1 MNKKDYILENDWWKL
16 EIQHN
21 GNNNY
26 IYKLISKGKNIT
38 YTDQDYHYHLFISS
52 KKELPLVWIDLIGGE
67 SGAEKLISRKIQN
80 VGENLIVI
88 EGNFSNSEII
98 LKQEFKLEK
107 ESRWLEEKITL
118 TNQGTKKV
126 RLVAINLGFKKEFF
140 KQHEGWVNHLDEF
153 QLTAIPTRRFHE
165 QTIDRRLLSFSANDL
180 IYAPWFNRKE
190 TELPGF
196 CSEGW
201 LWGNS
206 KGGILICKYNPT
218 QLEFSRFSR
227 FPKLMDGRGN
237 ENISLIFGGA
247 FFCQGNPELATELN
261 PDQSYTFGISKY
273 TIYEGDYRNGYYLY
287 RDHLKERGHEFSKNY
302 DPPINWNELYNLG
315 WPAEKF
321 GFFIDSFKYNLY
333 TLEDLYREA
342 EIAQDIGAECLY
354 LDPGWNTFMGSEI
367 WNEERY
373 GPHREFYKTI
383 HEKYSLKL
391 GLHLMVNFASDSEP
405 EEFYLKNQNGE
416 RVLQNPYLGL
426 YAVCANEKWAYEKTR
441 RLLDLAEAGVDF
453 FLFDFMG
460 FSSPLLNN
468 IGCCS
473 PDHGHEIPMRRQTHA
488 QNILKVIKN
497 IKKKFPNLLIEAHD
511 RGVDNALYFQHGL
524 PDSFDENWG
533 FEYMW
538 NPMQDLISL
547 KSLSLYEYNLAYS
560 IPLYLHINE
569 HSDNDNML
577 QFWWYA
583 SVVRHL
589 GIGGLRDKTSK
600 KYNALKK
607 AIILYK
613 KIKSIMVRGIFY
625 GIDPMIHLH
634 VDEDTGSGI
643 ITAYN
648 LTSRKKKL
656 RIKIDYLKYSLKFHN
671 LELFNGTNQ
680 KVDTLSQIHKP
691 NKSLELEIEIPPLS
705 PIIAILR

>member
-1 MNKKDYILENDWWKL
+1 MNKKGYILENDWWKL

-26 IYKLISKGKNIT
+26 SYKLISKGKNIT

-190 TELPGF
+190 TEMPGF

-287 RDHLKERGHEFSKNY
+287 RDHLKERGHEFSK
-302 DPPINWNELYNLG
+302 
-315 WPAEKF
+315 
-321 GFFIDSFKYNLY
+321 
-333 TLEDLYREA
+333 
-342 EIAQDIGAECLY
+342 
-354 LDPGWNTFMGSEI
+354 
-367 WNEERY
+367 
-373 GPHREFYKTI
+373 
-383 HEKYSLKL
+383 KL
-391 GLHLMVNFASDSEP
+391 
-405 EEFYLKNQNGE
+405 
-416 RVLQNPYLGL
+416 
-426 YAVCANEKWAYEKTR
+426 
-441 RLLDLAEAGVDF
+441 
-453 FLFDFMG
+453 
-460 FSSPLLNN
+460 
-468 IGCCS
+468 
-473 PDHGHEIPMRRQTHA
+473 
-488 QNILKVIKN
+488 
-497 IKKKFPNLLIEAHD
+497 
-511 RGVDNALYFQHGL
+511 
-524 PDSFDENWG
+524 
-533 FEYMW
+533 
-538 NPMQDLISL
+538 
-547 KSLSLYEYNLAYS
+547 
-560 IPLYLHINE
+560 
-569 HSDNDNML
+569 
-577 QFWWYA
+577 
-583 SVVRHL
+583 
-589 GIGGLRDKTSK
+589 
-600 KYNALKK
+600 
-607 AIILYK
+607 
-613 KIKSIMVRGIFY
+613 
-625 GIDPMIHLH
+625 
-634 VDEDTGSGI
+634 
-643 ITAYN
+643 
-648 LTSRKKKL
+648 
-656 RIKIDYLKYSLKFHN
+656 
-671 LELFNGTNQ
+671 
-680 KVDTLSQIHKP
+680 
-691 NKSLELEIEIPPLS
+691 
-705 PIIAILR
+705 